1 MEGLD
6 ALLKVNK
13 DGKQSLNNM
22 PNTTKLIDGLENT
35 LVGLNECKI
44 KVQEMIGKWKEQTEN
59 FHIMMRQ
66 LDSCTRNQSK
76 ANSCQFQKK

>member
-22 PNTTKLIDGLENT
+22 PNTTKLIDGLTDT
-35 LVGLNECKI
+35 LTGLNECKL
-44 KVQEMIGKWKEQTEN
+44 KVQDMIEKQ
-59 FHIMMRQ
+59 
-66 LDSCTRNQSK
+66 
-76 ANSCQFQKK
+76 